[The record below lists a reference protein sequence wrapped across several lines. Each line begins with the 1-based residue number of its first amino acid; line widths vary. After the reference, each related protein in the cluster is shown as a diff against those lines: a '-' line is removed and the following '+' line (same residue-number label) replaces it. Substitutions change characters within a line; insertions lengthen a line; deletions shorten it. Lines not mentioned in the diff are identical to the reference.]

1 MMNFPIGKLAVITAV
16 ITSLSGCFLYKP
28 DIQQGNLITAKMISE
43 LQPGMTKREV
53 SRILGSP
60 LINDPFNKDRWD
72 FYYSMKDGK
81 TGQAEQVLTSL
92 IFKDDLLDQFS
103 STLE

>member
-1 MMNFPIGKLAVITAV
+1 MNFRIGKFAVVAAI
-16 ITSLSGCFLYKP
+16 IISLNGCGFLYKP
-28 DIQQGNLITAKMISE
+28 DIQQGNLVTAQMISE
-43 LQPGMTKREV
+43 LQTGMTKREV

-72 FYYSMKDGK
+72 FYYSVKDGE
-81 TGQAEQVLTSL
+81 TGQAEQYLTSL
-92 IFKDDLLDQFS
+92 FFKDNQLDQIS

>member
-1 MMNFPIGKLAVITAV
+1 MNFPIGKLAVIIAV

-28 DIQQGNLITAKMISE
+28 DIQQGNLITAQMISE

-53 SRILGSP
+53 SRILGTP

-72 FYYSMKDGK
+72 FYYSIKDGK
-81 TGQAEQVLTSL
+81 SGQTEQYLTSL
-92 IFKDDLLDQFS
+92 IFKDDQLDLIS
-103 STLE
+103 SNLE